1 MKQAKTIIIVVVIA
15 ALIGGYYF
23 YLSNKAQQKEDDVQ
37 ATAVQEVL
45 MKNLETNYPP
55 TPKEV
60 VRYYSDISKCLYNE
74 EYTDEQFEQMVDK
87 MLALYDDEL
96 LEQNPREQYIE
107 DLRADVILF
116 ETNGYTIES
125 YSTSAST
132 DVVFDKIDGREW
144 AKLYC
149 MYSIRTSKGVSSSQE
164 VYELRKDLET
174 GHWKIY
180 GFQMAV
186 PKE

>member
-23 YLSNKAQQKEDDVQ
+23 YLSNKTQQKDDDVQ

-45 MKNLETNYPP
+45 MRNLETNYPP

-74 EYTDEQFEQMVDK
+74 EYTDEQFEQMADK
-87 MLALYDDEL
+87 MMALYDDEL
-96 LEQNPREQYIE
+96 LEKNPRENYLE
-107 DLRADVILF
+107 DLKADVELF
-116 ETNGYTIES
+116 ESNGYTITS
-125 YSTSAST
+125 YSTSSST
-132 DVVFDKIDGREW
+132 DVIFDTIDGREW

-149 MYSIRTSKGVSSSQE
+149 IYSIRTSKGVLSSQE

-180 GFQMAV
+180 GFQMDK

>member
-1 MKQAKTIIIVVVIA
+1 MKQAKTIIIVIVIA

-23 YLSNKAQQKEDDVQ
+23 YLSNKTGQKEDNVQ

-45 MKNLETNYPP
+45 MKNLDTNYPP

-74 EYTDEQFEQMVDK
+74 EYTEEQFIQMADK
-87 MLALYDDEL
+87 MMALYDDEL
-96 LEQNPREQYIE
+96 LEQNPREQYVE
-107 DLRADVILF
+107 KLRADVALF
-116 ETNGYTIES
+116 ENNGYTIES

-132 DVVFDKIDGREW
+132 DVVFDKIDGRDW

-149 MYSIRTSKGVSSSQE
+149 TYSIRTSKGVSASQE
-164 VYELRKDLET
+164 IYELRKDLQT